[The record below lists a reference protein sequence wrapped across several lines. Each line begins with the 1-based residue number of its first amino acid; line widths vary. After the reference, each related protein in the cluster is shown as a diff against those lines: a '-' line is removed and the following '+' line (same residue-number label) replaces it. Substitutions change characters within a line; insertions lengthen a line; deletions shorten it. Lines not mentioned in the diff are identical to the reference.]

1 VRIAAA
7 EFSQTGKDLF
17 SKGNQKG
24 NYKTENWTLLV
35 QHPRF
40 EQYISCSRF
49 KELRHFFPEIW
60 VDHSKK
66 DSGMAI
72 DEFNSLRRKFVRA
85 SKWKVANKSMCAW
98 RPRTTA
104 LGGLLNISFVVRKPE
119 PLGTEF
125 KTVACPVTGVM
136 TTMEIQRGKEGMKEK
151 RHNRDVGA
159 TTGCTLG
166 LLEDSIA
173 EDEHTYA
180 HGIRGD
186 AWFGSVRTASELGI
200 RGHEGVFQVK
210 QYKALFPKDFIS
222 MALEY
227 APGGVSIVLDGV
239 APNGVPLIAL
249 GYRYRFVF
257 LLEYVLNLFLT

>member
-1 VRIAAA
+1 M
-7 EFSQTGKDLF
+7 E
-17 SKGNQKG
+17 
-24 NYKTENWTLLV
+24 
-35 QHPRF
+35 
-40 EQYISCSRF
+40 SC
-49 KELRHFFPEIW
+49 
-60 VDHSKK
+60 
-66 DSGMAI
+66 
-72 DEFNSLRRKFVRA
+72 
-85 SKWKVANKSMCAW
+85 
-98 RPRTTA
+98 
-104 LGGLLNISFVVRKPE
+104 GLVVRKPE

-159 TTGCTLG
+159 TTGCTLH

-180 HGIRGD
+180 HVIRGD
-186 AWFGSVRTASELGI
+186 DWFGSVRTASELGI

-222 MALEY
+222 TALED

-239 APNGVPLIAL
+239 APNGVPLIVL

-257 LLEYVLNLFLT
+257 LFEYVLNLFLT